1 MELRRARRPAMTGI
15 AKDLVERYL
24 LDVVGNRDL
33 ETLDRILADDAVVYG
48 PTPGSRSTGRSRY
61 SLADYPE
68 NGSVT
73 VLELVAEDDRVAA
86 RWMMTPR
93 SGEAG
98 AEDPGQTLR
107 ALSVFWIESGL
118 IRKGWTG
125 IRAGELWVN

>member
-1 MELRRARRPAMTGI
+1 MTDM

-24 LDVVGNRDL
+24 VDIVGNRNL

-48 PTPGSRSTGRSRY
+48 PTPGSRTMGRSRD

-68 NGSVT
+68 NGVIT
-73 VLELVAEDDRVAA
+73 VVELVAEEDRVAA

-93 SGEAG
+93 SGEDG
-98 AEDPGQTLR
+98 GRTLR
-107 ALSVFWIESGL
+107 ALSVFWIENGL

-125 IRAGELWVN
+125 IRPGELWVN